1 MRHAARVFVS
11 TVCCL
16 TAVSATYVNPLA
28 SNTEP
33 TQATIFERKLNTRV
47 ARFDTSGRTLATS
60 LIDLAYEY
68 ELPMGIEYLDRKAAT
83 QPINLELRN
92 ESVRG
97 ILLAIIQQVPEYKV
111 SFSDGV
117 VDVYV
122 PKAREDSS
130 NLLNKVIRNFAVSE
144 LDTRRADVELLCA
157 LTREVMPSGGCGGS
171 IAIGQWGPL
180 KITVHVQ
187 NAKVY
192 EIVNLI
198 VAQNGKAV
206 WTVMAPPEKLSKIPV
221 GGLWHIYPIEPPFKS
236 AVLDKLA
243 SLAASGN

>member
-1 MRHAARVFVS
+1 MRHAAQVFIS
-11 TVCCL
+11 TVYCL
-16 TAVSATYVNPLA
+16 TAVPTTYVNPPA
-28 SNTEP
+28 SNTELA
-33 TQATIFERKLNTRV
+33 QATIFEHKLNTRV
-47 ARFDTSGRTLATS
+47 ARFDTSGRTLVTS
-60 LIDLAYEY
+60 LIDLAYGY

-97 ILLAIIQQVPEYKV
+97 ILLAIVQQVPEYRV

-130 NLLNKVIRNFAVSE
+130 NLLNKVIKNFTVSE
-144 LDTRRADVELLCA
+144 LDTRRADMELLCA
-157 LTREVMPSGGCGGS
+157 LTREVIPSGGCGGS

-180 KITVHVQ
+180 KITIHVQ

-192 EIVNLI
+192 EIVNSIIAL
-198 VAQNGKAV
+198 NGKAV

-236 AVLDKLA
+236 AVLDKLT
-243 SLAASGN
+243 SVAAGGN

>member
-1 MRHAARVFVS
+1 LV
-11 TVCCL
+11 
-16 TAVSATYVNPLA
+16 
-28 SNTEP
+28 
-33 TQATIFERKLNTRV
+33 
-47 ARFDTSGRTLATS
+47 
-60 LIDLAYEY
+60 DLAYEY
-68 ELPMGIEYLDRKAAT
+68 ELPMGIEYLDREAAT

-97 ILLAIIQQVPEYKV
+97 ILLAIVQQVPEYKV

-122 PKAREDSS
+122 PKMREDSS
-130 NLLNKVIRNFAVSE
+130 NLLNKVIKNFAVSE
-144 LDTRRADVELLCA
+144 LDTRRADMELLCA
-157 LTREVMPSGGCGGS
+157 LTREVIPSGGCGGS

-180 KITVHVQ
+180 KITVHVH

-192 EIVNLI
+192 EIVNSI

-206 WTVMAPPEKLSKIPV
+206 WTVMAPPDKLSKIPV
-221 GGLWHIYPIEPPFKS
+221 GGLWHIYPLEPPFKS

-243 SLAASGN
+243 NVAARRNGLAS